1 MKSYATL
8 YVGIDVSKLK
18 HDVAIMNVHKQL
30 LHKPFVIQDNLPG
43 YQRLLTK
50 LYQLQEQHHTR
61 EFRIGLEATSD
72 YWKNLYYFLKKQ
84 SEHFVLAVINPVRTK
99 AFTKTELRRAK
110 TDPVSAKDMALFM
123 VEKNPPASKDRAPIF
138 DAIKDID
145 TQIYAIKKQQ
155 TMALNKLRIELDKVA
170 PEIEKAILN
179 LNGKQ
184 ILALLADY
192 PTAEVIERAS
202 VEELC
207 KVRYGQHPWPLPLGF
222 VQKMK
227 KLAHNS
233 VAHKTGAGAGV
244 VVQCLVRR
252 LRQGQQEIEIL
263 KEQIHKLYRQVNKN
277 QSLLTT
283 ITGIGKE
290 TACVLEA
297 YIGDVGRFA
306 HAKKMVAYFGMNPV
320 INQSGKS
327 RRKSYLQKK
336 GSSIVRHK
344 LYMATICIIRHKKGP
359 IYDFYARLVEAGKP
373 RLVAIGAAMRKLLVN
388 IYVIL
393 KNQTPFDPE
402 KNDKAKQNT

>member
-110 TDPVSAKDMALFM
+110 TDPVSA
-123 VEKNPPASKDRAPIF
+123 
-138 DAIKDID
+138 KDID